1 MIIIVWGTSEEPR
14 FLFRSGGVRAE
25 VTHQLSDKTR
35 QRRIYKVPRPSSQ
48 GCLFSSSGFETT
60 CESNKARGVAAG
72 SGAAAPRS
80 RGTARPGC
88 KQICLFLLLVPRS
101 GQPAPRAAPKPRGGK
116 AALGSSR
123 LQKLTLTPTWRF
135 VTVVFLKQHH
145 HVSLHKVCCCC

>member
-14 FLFRSGGVRAE
+14 FLFRSGGVCAE

-72 SGAAAPRS
+72 SGAAAPRN
-80 RGTARPGC
+80 RGTAQLQTALP
-88 KQICLFLLLVPRS
+88 LPLVPLS
-101 GQPAPRAAPKPRGGK
+101 GQPKPRAAPKPHLGK
-116 AALGSSR
+116 AALGLR
-123 LQKLTLTPTWRF
+123 HLEKLTLTLTLTLRF
-135 VTVVFLKQHH
+135 ITLYF
-145 HVSLHKVCCCC
+145 

>member
-72 SGAAAPRS
+72 SRAVALQS
-80 RGTARPGC
+80 HGTAWHSPAANSSASSSFLCHAAGSRCPG
-88 KQICLFLLLVPRS
+88 LLPN
-101 GQPAPRAAPKPRGGK
+101 PIM
-116 AALGSSR
+116 ALSHF
-123 LQKLTLTPTWRF
+123 QKLTLTLTYRF
-135 VTVVFLKQHH
+135 ITVVFLKQHH
-145 HVSLHKVCCCC
+145 HISLHKMCCC

>member
-72 SGAAAPRS
+72 SRAAVLQNC
-80 RGTARPGC
+80 GTAQQTVLPLPPPCAALR
-88 KQICLFLLLVPRS
+88 
-101 GQPAPRAAPKPRGGK
+101 APRAAPQPCCGWE
-116 AALGSSR
+116 
-123 LQKLTLTPTWRF
+123 KLTETFTETNSNTDLQLYCHGF
-135 VTVVFLKQHH
+135 VKQHH
-145 HVSLHKVCCCC
+145 RVSLHKVCCCC

>member
-72 SGAAAPRS
+72 SRAAVPQNC
-80 RGTARPGC
+80 GTARHSTANSSASSSSLC
-88 KQICLFLLLVPRS
+88 C
-101 GQPAPRAAPKPRGGK
+101 APRAAPKPRCGFE
-116 AALGSSR
+116 
-123 LQKLTLTPTWRF
+123 KLTETFAETNSNTDLQLYYHGF
-135 VTVVFLKQHH
+135 VKQHH
-145 HVSLHKVCCCC
+145 RVSLHKVCCC